1 MSTGLA
7 AHHGAPHPSAAILA
21 RMKAKRARLTP
32 QQTAFVRL
40 FLGGELS
47 RAKAYALA
55 YRGPDAV
62 PEFGDAANAAQTLRS
77 PHVRQA
83 IAEGRALLEEVAA
96 CNAHEHIVQLEAIRD
111 AAMSAGQY
119 AAATSAEKA
128 RGKIAGLYT
137 DQVQVMGGP
146 AAPIDL
152 QAFANVSAQD
162 AAAAYAKIIRGG
174 A

>member
-1 MSTGLA
+1 M
-7 AHHGAPHPSAAILA
+7 
-21 RMKAKRARLTP
+21 
-32 QQTAFVRL
+32 
-40 FLGGELS
+40 
-47 RAKAYALA
+47 
-55 YRGPDAV
+55 
-62 PEFGDAANAAQTLRS
+62 
-77 PHVRQA
+77 
-83 IAEGRALLEEVAA
+83 
-96 CNAHEHIVQLEAIRD
+96 QLEAIRD

-137 DQVQVMGGP
+137 DQVQLTATV

-152 QAFANVSAQD
+152 QAFAGISAQD